1 MRSEL
6 ANPGLRPEVVSDPSS
21 DEIEI
26 DLKKYVDIV
35 TSRWRL
41 LLTSVVIASILGGL
55 IGVIVPPTYEATAT
69 IALVKTATQV
79 EFDERIKT
87 VTQGESNVA
96 TTADTRRAT
105 FVGLVENAAIA
116 NTIAKQLDT
125 SLTDEEKNPARL
137 LEKINAAAS
146 GRGDLVLIQVRDPN
160 PQKAAAIATA
170 WAQEYERFV
179 NNLYA
184 GAPAEYST
192 SIDNE
197 YQRAV
202 QGFNQAQTAFEGFI
216 KSSQIDSL
224 QRAISETQQ
233 LLDTLQLGK
242 QVALT
247 SVISEQLKVN
257 SEIISAYLG
266 AQSANRLVAFRKEQE
281 GRRELVEAYLTALN
295 LARVRVI
302 SEQVNSDLSLLGTL
316 QNTKARVRQFT
327 GDATAMR
334 DQVQQGGDA
343 AVQSNS
349 IALSLLKSQVFALNL
364 PLSNTIQLQLLPS
377 TSTITANEL
386 LIDLDGLVASL
397 KGREKSLTEEI
408 RSVSDRLLSG
418 SGYDLDVSKT
428 DTSTL
433 SVAISNTYP
442 LLFEVGEIGKL
453 SEAVPITNQLTL
465 AAQAKAK
472 EILTF
477 NTDSLSAGAL
487 VGDNNSDRVI
497 QQLQGRLTVARANLE
512 GQQSMF
518 EGLQRERNLK
528 RDTADSLARKQAEV
542 SLSKAIASSEVRLAS
557 QALPP
562 ERPITGRSLFIGFA
576 ALVGLLLGIVLA
588 FIANAVIGTDPA
600 KVPGSGN
607 FARAARW
614 ILLPQ

>member
-1 MRSEL
+1 MQREI
-6 ANPGLRPEVVSDPSS
+6 ANTGPRPEVTTDSSS

-26 DLKKYVDIV
+26 DLRKYADIV

-41 LLTSVVIASILGGL
+41 LLTSVVIAAILGGL
-55 IGVIVPPTYEATAT
+55 ISVTVPPSYEATAT

-79 EFDERIKT
+79 AFDERIKT
-87 VTQGESNVA
+87 VTQGDTNT

-105 FVGLVENAAIA
+105 YVGLVENAAIA
-116 NTIAKQLDT
+116 NAIAKQLDT
-125 SLTDEEKNPARL
+125 LLTNEEKNPARL
-137 LEKINAAAS
+137 LEKIDAAAS
-146 GRGDLVLIQVRDPN
+146 GRGDLVLIKVRDSS

-192 SIDNE
+192 SVDNE

-202 QGFNQAQTAFEGFI
+202 QDASQAQTAFEGFI
-216 KSSQIDSL
+216 KTSQIDSL
-224 QRAISETQQ
+224 QRSISETQQ

-242 QVALT
+242 QIALT

-266 AQSANRLVAFRKEQE
+266 AQSANRLVAFQKEQE

-302 SEQVNSDLSLLGTL
+302 SEQVNSDLSLLSTL
-316 QNTKARVRQFT
+316 QNTKARMRQFI
-327 GDATAMR
+327 GDAAAMR

-349 IALSLLKSQVFALNL
+349 IALSLLKSQVFALNV
-364 PLSNTIQLQLLPS
+364 PLSTTVQLQLSPVA
-377 TSTITANEL
+377 TTATASEL
-386 LIDLDGLVASL
+386 VTDLNGLIASL

-408 RSVSDRLLSG
+408 KSVSDRLLSG
-418 SGYDLDVSKT
+418 TSYDLDVSKT
-428 DTSTL
+428 DTSAL

-453 SEAVPITNQLTL
+453 SEAVPITNPLTL
-465 AAQAKAK
+465 AAQDKAK

-487 VGDNNSDRVI
+487 VGNTSSDKVI

-512 GQQSMF
+512 GQQSTF
-518 EGLQRERNLK
+518 EQLQRERNLK

-562 ERPITGRSLFIGFA
+562 ERPVTGRSLFVGIA
-576 ALVGLLLGIVLA
+576 ALVGLLLGVVMT
-588 FIANAVIGTDPA
+588 FIANAVIGADPA
-600 KVPGSGN
+600 KVPGTGG

-614 ILLPQ
+614 VLLPH